1 MRILCVDDDRLVRH
15 VTGDLLRELGHDVL
29 EAEDGPSA
37 LARIHRAGLGID
49 MLITDIAMPGGMDGV
64 QLVERA
70 RLGRPDLAVIYMTGM
85 SHHRIQDAEVLEKPC
100 TMGSLATAI
109 HSADAKRPR
118 SRHDAANTILANSLI
133 GRSGQD
139 PSKRTH

>member
-1 MRILCVDDDRLVRH
+1 MRILCVDDDDIVRH

-49 MLITDIAMPGGMDGV
+49 MLITDIVMPGGMDGV
-64 QLVERA
+64 QLAERA

-85 SHHRIQDAEVLEKPC
+85 GSHRVNDAEVLAKPC
-100 TMGSLATAI
+100 TMGALATAI
-109 HSADAKRPR
+109 RSADAKRPR
-118 SRHDAANTILANSLI
+118 SRHDAASAILGNSLI
-133 GRSGQD
+133 GRSEPG